1 MKGGIFSTSIGHK
14 LVMSITGLFL
24 MLFLLVHLTMNLTL
38 MLNGVSLFGT
48 TWGEGELYNA
58 GAHFMI
64 SNPLVRIM
72 EPLLAAGFIFHI
84 VYATIITLRNRT
96 RRPIGYASTGGNRL
110 TSWSSKNMYILG
122 FMLLCFLALHIMH
135 FFYDIRFTSS
145 VPTVVVKGV
154 EMENTYVLVKS
165 LFTQGTL
172 GYVYSFVYVVAAV
185 LLGLHLSHGFWSAFQ
200 TVGLNGRR
208 WIGRLEVVSKI
219 YAVVVALGFALIPI
233 YFVVVG

>member
-48 TWGEGELYNA
+48 TWGEGELYNV

-84 VYATIITLRNRT
+84 VYAAIITLRNRT
-96 RRPIGYASTGGNRL
+96 RRPIGYASTGENHL

-172 GYVYSFVYVVAAV
+172 GYIYSFVYVVAAV

-200 TVGLNGRR
+200 TVGLNGRK